1 MNTILQIANAVAG
14 ALNLPAMHVWGA
26 PLTWAEVLGFGTG
39 LWCVWLV
46 AQRRILNFPVGIANC
61 LLLLFLFFQA
71 RLYADAGLQ
80 LVFIALGLR
89 GWWLWS
95 GSRSGDTLAISRLDA
110 RHLAGAVAGSLVVA
124 GLLYV
129 LLTWAKGSVPAV
141 DALVTSLS
149 LVAQGLLNRR
159 KLEHWYFWIVVD
171 LVSIPL
177 YVYKEL
183 YLVALLYTVFLGL
196 CLAGL
201 RVWRREWAGELR

>member
-1 MNTILQIANAVAG
+1 MNSILQIAGAVAG
-14 ALNLPAMHVWGA
+14 VLNLPALHVWGA
-26 PLTWAEVLGFGTG
+26 PLTWAEVLGFSTG

-61 LLLLFLFFQA
+61 LLLLFLFFHA

-80 LVFIALGLR
+80 LMFIALGLR

-95 GSRSGDTLAISRLDA
+95 RGSPGETLVISRLGP
-110 RHLAGAVAGSLVVA
+110 RSLAGAVAA
-124 GLLYV
+124 GLAFAALLYV

-149 LVAQGLLNRR
+149 LVAQGLLNQR

-177 YVYKEL
+177 YAYKEL
-183 YLVALLYTVFLGL
+183 YLVALLYTVFLGV
-196 CLAGL
+196 CLLGL
-201 RVWRREWAGELR
+201 RAWRREWAGELR